1 MKKTI
6 LQINTVC
13 GIGSTGR
20 IAVDIDNTIDKNR
33 YNMYIAYGY
42 GKSERENTIKIGTK
56 LDYIIHNI
64 LSRLTGRQG
73 RYSWFATNRFL
84 KKVDK
89 INPDLIHLHNIHG
102 NYINYKL
109 LFKYIKNKQIPVV
122 WTFHDAWPITG
133 KCTHFDYINCDKW
146 KNGCCNC
153 SNLKEYPMCFV
164 DNSKKEYL
172 EKKKEFTEVKKL
184 YVVTPSNWMAEL
196 VRKSFLREKN
206 IRVINNGI
214 DLNKFKYI
222 KDEKTLKK
230 YGKFEKKIVLGVAN
244 DWNKKK
250 GLDTFIEL
258 AKSLP
263 EEYQIIM
270 VGLEENQFEMIPNN
284 VIKVKK
290 TSSID
295 ELAKLYSIAD
305 VFVNPT
311 LEDNFPT
318 TNIEAIACGTPVIT
332 YNTGGSGEMLDDKTG
347 IVIEKGNIEAL
358 KKELYNIKK
367 KKSEN
372 KDCVIRAQKYNKN
385 QIFLQY
391 EKLYDEI
398 LKEKK

>member
-20 IAVDIDNTIDKNR
+20 IAVDLSNIIDKNK
-33 YNMYIAYGY
+33 YNMYIAYGW
-42 GKSERENTIKIGTK
+42 GKSEKENTIKIGTK

-64 LSRLTGRQG
+64 LSRLTGKQG
-73 RYSWFATNRFL
+73 NYSFLATKRFL
-84 KKVDK
+84 KRVDK
-89 INPDLIHLHNIHG
+89 IRPDLIHLHNIHG

-109 LFKYIKNKQIPVV
+109 LFKYIQSKQIPVV
-122 WTFHDAWPITG
+122 WTFHDVWPITG
-133 KCTHFDYINCDKW
+133 KCTYFDYINCSKW
-146 KNGCCNC
+146 KKECFKCQ
-153 SNLKEYPMCFV
+153 NLKEYPTCII
-164 DNSKKEYL
+164 DSSKKEYI
-172 EKKKEFTEVKKL
+172 EKKECFNKVKEM
-184 YVVTPSNWMAEL
+184 YIVTPSNWMSEL
-196 VRKSFLREKN
+196 VKQSFLKEKN

-214 DLNKFKYI
+214 NLSIFKPTV
-222 KDEKTLKK
+222 D
-230 YGKFEKKIVLGVAN
+230 KKIIENYKLENKRVILGVAN
-244 DWNKKK
+244 EWDKRK

-258 AKSLP
+258 ARTLP
-263 EEYQIIM
+263 EKYKIII
-270 VGLEENQFEMIPNN
+270 VGLEKGQFDLLPEN
-284 VIKVKK
+284 VIKIERTNSVE
-290 TSSID
+290 
-295 ELAKLYSIAD
+295 ELAKIYSIAD

-332 YNTGGSGEMLDDKTG
+332 YNTGGSGEMLDEKSG

-358 KKELYNIKK
+358 KKEIYNVKK

-391 EKLYDEI
+391 EELYDEI